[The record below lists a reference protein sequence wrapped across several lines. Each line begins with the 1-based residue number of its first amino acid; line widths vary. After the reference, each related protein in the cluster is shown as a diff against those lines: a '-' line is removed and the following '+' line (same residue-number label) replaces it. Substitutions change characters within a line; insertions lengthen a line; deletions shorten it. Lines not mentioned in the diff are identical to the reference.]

1 MSEGSRRRALSLPK
15 FCAADKREVQASS
28 AGRDGSTDLKNED
41 RSCAP
46 LRSCRAPRSPAGGV
60 AVGAIAA
67 IDAVWWIPYGPMW
80 SFNYV
85 DLGIAIIY
93 ALVDYGSRP
102 AIAAEPEEALRNQ
115 GDGHGL

>member
-1 MSEGSRRRALSLPK
+1 MRPCGLAALPDRPLVGSQSAPSRP
-15 FCAADKREVQASS
+15 SS
-28 AGRDGSTDLKNED
+28 
-41 RSCAP
+41 
-46 LRSCRAPRSPAGGV
+46 
-60 AVGAIAA
+60 
-67 IDAVWWIPYGPMW
+67 AVWWIPYGPMW